1 MLFYKEFRAMGCGIA
16 IQLEA
21 PPESVMVLES
31 IPQQIADIEAQLT
44 RFQPDS
50 DLMQFN
56 AKAGEWIEVS
66 RVLYDNILAAKQA
79 ARITNG
85 RYNPLVL
92 PAMIANGYDRS
103 FEQIHDVDAQPA
115 VQIPSWRKIEV
126 KARTRQIR
134 IPVGTAIDLG
144 GIGKGWTAEYVAD
157 QLAEIGPCLVDFGG
171 DIVARGAPDGYPG
184 WPIDIEDPLTG
195 DVFATVTL
203 QDSAI
208 ATSGIDYRRWQ
219 NANGDVFHHIINPDT
234 GQPARTDVLS
244 ATVIHPHA
252 PTAEAY
258 AKAVLIQGGQ
268 RGLTW
273 LSQQWH
279 GCGLTFGQDG
289 TVLSTSNFEHH
300 IQGRELTS

>member
-1 MLFYKEFRAMGCGIA
+1 MLHSLEFRAMGCSA
-16 IQLEA
+16 TIQLQGPTEA
-21 PPESVMVLES
+21 SHVLDQVPE
-31 IPQQIADIEAQLT
+31 QIAKIEAQLT

-50 DLMQFN
+50 NLMQFN

-66 RVLYDNILAAKQA
+66 HMLYENVLAAKQA

-92 PAMIANGYDRS
+92 PAMVVNGYDRS
-103 FEQIHDVDAQPA
+103 FEQMHNVETQLA
-115 VQIPSWRKIEV
+115 VEIPDWRNIEI

-144 GIGKGWTAEYVAD
+144 GIGKGWTAEYIAD

-171 DIVARGAPDGYPG
+171 DIVARGAPDGYSG
-184 WPIDIEDPLTG
+184 WPIDIEDPNTG
-195 DVFATVTL
+195 EIFATVTL

-219 NANGDVFHHIINPDT
+219 NANGDLFHHIINPDT
-234 GQPARTDVLS
+234 GQPARTDVFS

-258 AKAVLIQGGQ
+258 AKAVLIQGAQ
-268 RGLTW
+268 SGLSW

-279 GCGLTFGQDG
+279 GCGLTFSQEGA
-289 TVLSTSNFEHH
+289 VLSTSNFEQY
-300 IQGRELTS
+300 IQGRIFTS